1 VKQPQ
6 PSKREEQATFSSLVL
21 MLGTAALMHL
31 GASAD
36 PGQERPRRDLGEARQ
51 VIDWLEI
58 LKGKTEGRLSEEES
72 MLLDQL
78 LYDVRMR
85 YPAAEREA

>member
-1 VKQPQ
+1 
-6 PSKREEQATFSSLVL
+6 
-21 MLGTAALMHL
+21 MLGTAALMRL
-31 GASAD
+31 DASAD
-36 PGQERPRRDLGEARQ
+36 PDQGRPRRDLGEARQ

>member
-1 VKQPQ
+1 
-6 PSKREEQATFSSLVL
+6 
-21 MLGTAALMHL
+21 MLGTAALMRL
-31 GASAD
+31 DASAD
-36 PGQERPRRDLGEARQ
+36 PDRAAAGDLGEARQ

>member
-1 VKQPQ
+1 MKQPQ

-21 MLGTAALMHL
+21 MLETAALVHL

-36 PGQERPRRDLGEARQ
+36 SGQERPRRDLGEAQQ

-72 MLLDQL
+72 MLLEQL

-85 YPAAEREA
+85 YLAAEREE